1 MLRHACDD
9 RHTDKHALTVNIL
22 LREGSFEGA
31 GTAFWTE
38 NDVELCGDS
47 EPSLL
52 PSEAGSGDASARQE
66 GAVTYEDGT
75 TEAPTLTIKPLAGV
89 VSHATTYEHLRRWP
103 AERVLILK
111 AVAQTVRRAGGG
123 V

>member
-1 MLRHACDD
+1 MLRRHACDG

-22 LREGSFEGA
+22 LQEGSFEGA

-38 NDVELCGDS
+38 NELELCGDS

-52 PSEAGSGDASARQE
+52 PRDARSGDASTRQG

-89 VSHATTYEHLRRWP
+89 VSHAMTYEHLRQSLASSAP
-103 AERVLILK
+103 
-111 AVAQTVRRAGGG
+111 
-123 V
+123 